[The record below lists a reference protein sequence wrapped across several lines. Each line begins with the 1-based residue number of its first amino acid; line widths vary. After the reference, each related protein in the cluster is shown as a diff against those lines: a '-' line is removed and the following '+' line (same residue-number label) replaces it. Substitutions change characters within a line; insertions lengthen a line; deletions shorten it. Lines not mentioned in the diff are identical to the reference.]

1 MQQLHIYKRQ
11 YQNNYQDHIQTLE
24 SMVYLD
30 GPIFEYITQNWE
42 ENRVNALYEY
52 EVQVHKDEYDGFIQV
67 DDTHAFDFLKQL
79 QDDEDC
85 YLSIY

>member
-1 MQQLHIYKRQ
+1 MEQLHIYKRQ
-11 YQNNYQDHIQTLE
+11 YQNQYRDHIQTLE
-24 SMVYLD
+24 STVYLD
-30 GPIFEYITQNWE
+30 SPIFEYIHQHWE

-52 EVQVHKDEYDGFIQV
+52 EVQVQKYEYDDFIQA
-67 DDTHAFDFLKQL
+67 DDTHVFDFLNQL